1 MPNPVT
7 HFEIQS
13 ADAEKTRAFFQDVF
27 SWHLNVMPE
36 MDYAI
41 VDTRTESGIGV
52 GIGGSEDGQSRVTFY
67 IEVDNA
73 QAYLDKAVEA
83 GGQVIVPV
91 TVIPGAVTMAMF
103 ADPAGAI
110 VGLAET
116 GVPPAE

>member
-13 ADAEKTRAFFQDVF
+13 ADAEKSQTFFQDVF
-27 SWHLNVMPE
+27 GWHLNLMPE

-41 VDTRTESGIGV
+41 VDTHTESGIGG
-52 GIGGSEDGQSRVTFY
+52 GIGGSQDGQNHVTFY

-83 GGQVIVPV
+83 GGQVIMPV
-91 TVIPGAVTMAMF
+91 TVIPDAVTIALF

-116 GVPPAE
+116 HVPAAE